1 MLIKFKSKESGD
13 FVMMSDVALP
23 LLKMM
28 GTSGMSKGAVSAD
41 ELRAS
46 LNRLESSLA
55 QVPEEAPEADV
66 DQQDEEEK
74 EVKLSLSTRASPLLE
89 MLRREAAEDDGYVM
103 WQVD

>member
-28 GTSGMSKGAVSAD
+28 GASGNTEGAVSAD

-46 LNRLESSLA
+46 LDRLERALA
-55 QVPEEAPEADV
+55 QQPETNG
-66 DQQDEEEK
+66 DEDDDET
-74 EVKLSLSTRASPLLE
+74 EVKLSLATRASPLLE
-89 MLRREAAEDDGYVM
+89 MLRRESVEDGYVM
-103 WQVD
+103 WQED

>member
-46 LNRLESSLA
+46 LSRLESALA
-55 QVPEEAPEADV
+55 QVPEKVPEADA
-66 DQQDEEEK
+66 DKEDDEET
-74 EVKLSLSTRASPLLE
+74 EVNPSLATRASPLLE

-103 WQVD
+103 WQED